1 MECCICLDHGL
12 EVIIC
17 RLVCSHKICLK
28 CVCEMNTYLCPMC
41 RKNFKTS
48 LPGRI
53 IKIIDENGGKTE
65 KPIQNSNFDV
75 ESEYHFPPL
84 GMGEHSSP

>member
-1 MECCICLDHGL
+1 
-12 EVIIC
+12 
-17 RLVCSHKICLK
+17 
-28 CVCEMNTYLCPMC
+28 MNTYLCPMC

-65 KPIQNSNFDV
+65 EIIQNSNFDV

-84 GMGEHSSP
+84 GVGER